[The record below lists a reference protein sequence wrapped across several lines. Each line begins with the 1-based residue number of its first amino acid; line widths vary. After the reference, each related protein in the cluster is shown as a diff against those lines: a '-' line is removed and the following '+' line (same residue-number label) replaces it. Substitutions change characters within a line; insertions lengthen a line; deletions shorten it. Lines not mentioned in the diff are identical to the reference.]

1 MNRGSLTRP
10 GPGRPFVFARCTVCS
25 AVVALATA
33 YVVSRTGMDVLGAT
47 GVHQERGA
55 HVVNRAR
62 KGDSLPTA
70 RSPRFTPAPIGETP
84 TSFPERPIGCDTAF
98 SPLHAPTQA
107 NFLVRCLANIKARDP
122 LGGLA

>member
-1 MNRGSLTRP
+1 MSRGSLTRP
-10 GPGRPFVFARCTVCS
+10 GRPFVLARCTVCS

-70 RSPRFTPAPIGETP
+70 RSPRFTPAPMGETP

-98 SPLHAPTQA
+98 SPLHAPAQA
-107 NFLVRCLANIKARDP
+107 NFLVRCLANIEARDP
-122 LGGLA
+122 IGGLA